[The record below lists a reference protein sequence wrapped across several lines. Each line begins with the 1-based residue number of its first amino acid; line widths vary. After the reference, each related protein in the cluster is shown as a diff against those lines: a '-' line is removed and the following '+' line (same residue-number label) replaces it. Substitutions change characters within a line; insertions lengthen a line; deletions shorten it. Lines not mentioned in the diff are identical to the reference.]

1 MRQAVMINPGVI
13 EFKSVPNPK
22 VGPGEIV
29 LHIKQIGICGSDIHV
44 WHGKHPFTSYPIVQ
58 GHEYC
63 GIVEQ
68 VGSDVKGIEPGMLA
82 TARPQLVCG
91 KCNPCKRGDYNVCE
105 LLKVQGFQ
113 ANGCAQDYFVT
124 VKQRFIPLP
133 DNLTFDQGAMVEPF
147 AVGAHSTARAGEL
160 SGKNVVVFGAGMI
173 GNVVAQFCLARGAK
187 NLLIT
192 DVSDYRLGIAQKCGI
207 ENTSN
212 VSKGK
217 FTEAV
222 KRVFGNEGF
231 QIALE
236 AAGAEPALT
245 AAVDNIEKGG
255 RVVIL
260 GVFGSPP
267 HVNMAKVCEHEISV
281 VGSMMYKHQDY
292 IEAAEMIATGKVI
305 TKPLVTKHFPFEQY
319 SDAYKFIDT
328 EGDKTMKVMID
339 L

>member
-1 MRQAVMINPGVI
+1 MRQAVMTEPSKI
-13 EFKSVPNPK
+13 EFNQVEQPK
-22 VGPGEIV
+22 PGAGEI
-29 LHIKQIGICGSDIHV
+29 LLYIKRIGICGSDIHV

-63 GIVEQ
+63 GIVEE
-68 VGSDVKGIEPGMLA
+68 VGPDIEGIKPGMLA

-91 KCNPCKRGDYNVCE
+91 KCGLCKRGDYNVCE
-105 LLKVQGFQ
+105 QLKVQGFQ
-113 ANGCAQDYFVT
+113 ANGCAQDYFIT
-124 VKQRFIPLP
+124 VKERFVALP
-133 DNLTFDQGAMVEPF
+133 DNLTLEQGAMVEPF
-147 AVGAHSTARAGEL
+147 SVGAHSTARAGDL

-192 DVSDYRLGIAQKCGI
+192 DISDFRLDIAQKCGI

-212 VSKGK
+212 TSKEE
-217 FTEAV
+217 FTDAI
-222 KRVFGNEGF
+222 RHAFGDEGF
-231 QIALE
+231 QVALE

-245 AAVDNIEKGG
+245 AAVDNVEKGG

-260 GVFGSPP
+260 GVFGQPP
-267 HVNMAKVCEHEISV
+267 KINMAKVCEHEISV
-281 VGSMMYKHQDY
+281 VGSMMYKHEDY
-292 IEAAEMIATGKVI
+292 LEAAKMIAAGKVV
-305 TKPLVTKHFPFEQY
+305 TEPLVTKHFPFEQY
-319 SDAYKFIDT
+319 SQAYKYIDA